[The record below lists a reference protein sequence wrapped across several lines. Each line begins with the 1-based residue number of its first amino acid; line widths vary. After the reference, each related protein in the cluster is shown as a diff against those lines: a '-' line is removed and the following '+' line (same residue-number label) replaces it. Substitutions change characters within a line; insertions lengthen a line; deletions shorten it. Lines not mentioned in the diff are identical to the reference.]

1 MNRFP
6 SPGPSVLRRN
16 PRRRDLLVGICTAI
30 LTSRAAMAQ
39 KAKVLGLLAPGPL
52 RPIASLKRRLNELG
66 WVEGRNI
73 RFEERWGEGD
83 DTRYTTLAGELAALP
98 ADVILTWGSPAVLAA
113 KGATATIPIVMGAI
127 GDPLGVG
134 AVTSLARPGGNV
146 TGFSSQNYE
155 LEEKRFELLRELVPG
170 LHRLAM
176 LGNAGNPYSVIV
188 LNRIREVA
196 TATGLE
202 FEEVRLDEAGG
213 LEAGLQRLRRAHPDG
228 ALVAAVPALF
238 PYRQPITD
246 FMAANRIPAV
256 YPFREF
262 AEAGGLIVYA
272 TNFDNLF
279 RDAADYVDKVLRGT
293 PVGELPVQQAATF
306 ELVINMRAAKAIELT
321 IPPLLL
327 ARADEVL
334 E

>member
-6 SPGPSVLRRN
+6 SPAPPALSLKT
-16 PRRRDLLVGICTAI
+16 RRRDLLAGVCTAI
-30 LTSRAAMAQ
+30 LAGRAAMAQ
-39 KAKVLGLLAPGPL
+39 KAKILGVLAPGPL
-52 RPIASLKRRLNELG
+52 RPIAILKRRLKELG
-66 WVEGRNI
+66 WVDGRNI

-83 DTRYTTLAGELAALP
+83 DARYVTLAAELVALP
-98 ADVILTWGSPAVLAA
+98 ADVILTWGTPAVLAA
-113 KGATATIPIVMGAI
+113 KRATATIPIVMGTV
-127 GDPLGVG
+127 GDPIGVG
-134 AVTSLARPGGNV
+134 AVTSLVRPGGNV

-170 LHRLAM
+170 LRRLAM
-176 LGNAGNPYSVIV
+176 LGNTGNPYSVMA
-188 LNRIREVA
+188 LKRIREVTLA
-196 TATGLE
+196 AGLQ
-202 FEEVRLDEAGG
+202 FEEVTFDKAGG
-213 LEAGLQRLRRAHPDG
+213 LEPGLQLLRQVQPDG
-228 ALVAAVPALF
+228 ALVAAVSALF

-272 TNFDNLF
+272 TNFDDLF
-279 RDAADYVDKVLRGT
+279 RQAADYVDKVLRGT
-293 PVGELPVQQAATF
+293 SAGELPIQQAATF
-306 ELVINMRAAKAIELT
+306 EIVINMRTAKAMELT

-327 ARADEVL
+327 TRADEVI